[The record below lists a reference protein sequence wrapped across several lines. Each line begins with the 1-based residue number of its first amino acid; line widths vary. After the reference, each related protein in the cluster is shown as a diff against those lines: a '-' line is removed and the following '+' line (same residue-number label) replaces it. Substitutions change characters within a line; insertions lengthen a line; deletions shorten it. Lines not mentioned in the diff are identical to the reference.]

1 MVDNASKA
9 QSLLKNFRGH
19 GSPYDRGSADS
30 YYQRGPAPHWYPEGR
45 YNGERVE
52 EGQMTEAQI
61 REYMLGFAE
70 NEADLNFKDWE

>member
-1 MVDNASKA
+1 MVDNTSRA

-30 YYQRGPAPHWYPEGR
+30 YYQRGPVPHFYPEGS
-45 YNGERVE
+45 YLGERVE
-52 EGQMTEAQI
+52 EGQMTKEQI

-70 NEADLNFKDWE
+70 NEADLNFKEW